1 MLKQIKAQ
9 CQYLALPT
17 YLLPTYDYKRRFK
30 YFLSQ
35 MTEAMINF
43 NRNILGT
50 EEKMIQLE

>member
-1 MLKQIKAQ
+1 MSIP
-9 CQYLALPT
+9 CITYLPTCLPAYLPT
-17 YLLPTYDYKRRFK
+17 YQYKPRVK

-50 EEKMIQLE
+50 EEKMSQLE

>member
-1 MLKQIKAQ
+1 MSIP
-9 CQYLALPT
+9 CITYLPTTYLPT
-17 YLLPTYDYKRRFK
+17 YEYKRRFK

>member
-1 MLKQIKAQ
+1 MSIP
-9 CQYLALPT
+9 CITYLPT
-17 YLLPTYDYKRRFK
+17 YFLPTYYLPTYEYKPRFK

-50 EEKMIQLE
+50 EEKMSQLE

>member
-1 MLKQIKAQ
+1 MSIP
-9 CQYLALPT
+9 CITYLPT
-17 YLLPTYDYKRRFK
+17 YFLPTYYLPTYEYKPRFK